1 MNLKGVNLDESGAI
15 LSLHENRSARLVII
29 EICELESIRF
39 DHKYA
44 IAKSIKCEVN
54 LDSST
59 RSIEAMLPELFIR
72 VNRGA
77 IISIAMIE
85 SLKNHVSLSGW
96 PMTTVMMKSGD
107 HFEVSRRERRKVLM
121 AFNAF
126 KGLQK

>member
-1 MNLKGVNLDESGAI
+1 MMNLKGVNLDESGAI
-15 LSLHENRSARLVII
+15 LSLHENRSARLVTI

-39 DHKYA
+39 GHKYA

-107 HFEVSRRERRKVLM
+107 HFEVSRRERRKVFM

-126 KGLQK
+126 KGL